1 MAVDAP
7 RRRRLRQS
15 KQRSTP
21 MSLFGGH
28 PRTPG
33 FGARLPRGLVVAAVA
48 AVTVVPLAA
57 SAGAA
62 APAPATPTA
71 YSVFGSAAPF
81 LWADSSRV
89 PVGNLHVP
97 FVVGSTDNVGLAN
110 SYAALAVPDKSNK
123 TLSGDTIDGLACN
136 GYDPKLCRDPFEAI
150 AKADHK
156 GLVPGHSEQDATFT
170 GKDGKLPGG
179 IHAITDCPAANC
191 GAQFVHSTG
200 SGAAPAGALPGY
212 VSVGSS
218 SASHDLSIDDK
229 GRLVSLARSELDNV
243 SIGPKNEVHFSSLVT
258 TAQAIGTGAENS
270 KDGHADL
277 RIADFY

>member
-71 YSVFGSAAPF
+71 YSVSGSAAPC
-81 LWADSSRV
+81 LWADSSRL
-89 PVGNLHVP
+89 PAGNLRVP
-97 FVVGSTDNVGLAN
+97 FVGGSTDKGVPAKP
-110 SYAALAVPDKSNK
+110 YAALA
-123 TLSGDTIDGLACN
+123 
-136 GYDPKLCRDPFEAI
+136 
-150 AKADHK
+150 
-156 GLVPGHSEQDATFT
+156 
-170 GKDGKLPGG
+170 
-179 IHAITDCPAANC
+179 
-191 GAQFVHSTG
+191 
-200 SGAAPAGALPGY
+200 
-212 VSVGSS
+212 
-218 SASHDLSIDDK
+218 
-229 GRLVSLARSELDNV
+229 
-243 SIGPKNEVHFSSLVT
+243 GP
-258 TAQAIGTGAENS
+258 
-270 KDGHADL
+270 
-277 RIADFY
+277 

>member
-1 MAVDAP
+1 
-7 RRRRLRQS
+7 
-15 KQRSTP
+15 

-170 GKDGKLPGG
+170 GKDGKPLPGVSPVAMQQG
-179 IHAITDCPAANC
+179 RHAARNILNMIEGRKPQRFWYFDKGSMATIGRNKAVADLHMLHLSGLPAWVAWL
-191 GAQFVHSTG
+191 FVHILFLVGFRNRFVVLFQWAWAYFTFNK
-200 SGAAPAGALPGY
+200 GARLITRNFQAETRPPA
-212 VSVGSS
+212 
-218 SASHDLSIDDK
+218 
-229 GRLVSLARSELDNV
+229 
-243 SIGPKNEVHFSSLVT
+243 
-258 TAQAIGTGAENS
+258 
-270 KDGHADL
+270 
-277 RIADFY
+277 